1 MPPPPPPR
9 NRGPLVALIGLAIL
23 ALLIGVGGAYLLSG
37 TTPIQNN
44 NSLLPGTQNN
54 GQGGQNQNQTA
65 PNNNPP
71 SSSGTID
78 KGTLAA
84 QVDPAIVDINTTLGL
99 QNARAAGT
107 GIVLTSSGLVLTNN
121 HVIQGATDISAVDIG
136 DNNTYSGTVVGYST
150 AQDIAVIQLANAS
163 GLATATLG
171 DSSSVQVGDPIL
183 ALGNA
188 GGVGGTP
195 TAVTGS
201 VAATDRSITA
211 TDESGGSENLTGLIE
226 IMADIEPGDSG
237 GPLVNAQGQVVGIDT
252 AASSDF
258 ALQASGGR
266 GFAIP
271 IDQAKQI
278 SDQII
283 ARQASAIV
291 HIGPTA
297 FIGILTNGN
306 RTASGGAA
314 VAGVV
319 PDSPADQAG
328 IQTGDAIT
336 SLDGTTVADAGA
348 IGALMIPHHPGDR
361 TRIGWVDGNGRSH
374 SATITLGEGPPA

>member
-1 MPPPPPPR
+1 
-9 NRGPLVALIGLAIL
+9 LVALIGLAIL

-37 TTPIQNN
+37 NGPLATNN
-44 NSLLPGTQNN
+44 GLLPGTHN
-54 GQGGQNQNQTA
+54 GQGGQNQNTPNT
-65 PNNNPP
+65 PNNSQPASP
-71 SSSGTID
+71 GAID
-78 KGTLAA
+78 KGTLAQ

-107 GIVLTSSGLVLTNN
+107 GIVLTASGLVLTNN

-136 DNNTYSGTVVGYST
+136 DGNTYSGTVIGYST
-150 AQDIAVIQLANAS
+150 AQDIAVVQLANAS

-171 DSSSVQVGDPIL
+171 DSSSVKVGDAIL

-195 TAVTGS
+195 SAVTGT
-201 VAATDRSITA
+201 VMATDRSITA
-211 TDESGGSENLTGLIE
+211 TDESGGSEHLTGLLE
-226 IMADIEPGDSG
+226 IAADIQPGDSG
-237 GPLVNAQGQVVGIDT
+237 GPLVNARGQVIGIDT

-258 ALQASGGR
+258 SMQVSGGR

-271 IDQAKQI
+271 INQAKQI
-278 SDQII
+278 GDQIV

-297 FIGILTNGN
+297 FIGILTNSS
-306 RTASGGAA
+306 RTANGGAA

-319 PDSPADQAG
+319 PDSPADRAG
-328 IQTGDAIT
+328 IQTGDTIT

-348 IGALMIPHHPGDR
+348 IGALMIPHHPGDSA
-361 TRIGWVDGNGRSH
+361 RIGWVDGNGGSH
-374 SATITLGEGPPA
+374 STTITLGQGPPA